1 MNRTRRSPI
10 DILGITLGV
19 VVILVVVGSIAL
31 IARGRTPG
39 FQWND
44 LGMGRMWDKSAHPGP
59 TQAENDEVVSG
70 DFATVEIR
78 NIAGSI
84 EVHSGTVPGVRV
96 HSVKNAMFPAALE
109 KVTVAIEK
117 RGNRLL
123 VEERHDGGFFM
134 SAGTVSFD
142 ITIPQGVKVI
152 EAHSVSGSVTIHDV
166 PAGVDQTLTTVSGS
180 ISTARA
186 RNLDASSTSGSIQFL
201 FDGSRLQAR
210 SVSGSIQGRIEGMDK
225 GGSVGVRTVSGSV
238 DVEAFPDLDAK
249 VALSSVSGGVSCEL
263 PLVITQQR
271 RNLLEG
277 KTRDGAGRLEVS
289 TTSGPIT
296 IRRM

>member
-1 MNRTRRSPI
+1 MRSSPVTS
-10 DILGITLGV
+10 L
-19 VVILVVVGSIAL
+19 
-31 IARGRTPG
+31 RWR
-39 FQWND
+39 
-44 LGMGRMWDKSAHPGP
+44 
-59 TQAENDEVVSG
+59 
-70 DFATVEIR
+70 
-78 NIAGSI
+78 
-84 EVHSGTVPGVRV
+84 SGTSPDPSRSIPARPPGVRV

-225 GGSVGVRTVSGSV
+225 GGSVGVRTVSGQRRR
-238 DVEAFPDLDAK
+238 
-249 VALSSVSGGVSCEL
+249 GGVSRPGCEGCPFL
-263 PLVITQQR
+263 SERRGILRAPACDHAAAAQSPGRENPRRRGQVGGFHHQRSNHHPKDVGSGSAAGKGQPWGPSRPRRGAPHGNARSGKGLATQQIRSGSR
-271 RNLLEG
+271 RSTLGYIE
-277 KTRDGAGRLEVS
+277 KTSR
-289 TTSGPIT
+289 
-296 IRRM
+296 